1 MMNKPYSNK
10 RRKVNS
16 FVSKRK
22 EKFQKKSD
30 FEPTLFGRASEWHS
44 EQGYEQQPRF
54 INDDKEANSRLP
66 VRTDEG
72 WVQAE
77 TDDMPLLAESSS
89 EDEDS
94 FTGLSA
100 TDEDD
105 QMNSGESTGYTQTPT
120 KEQILE
126 CKEELA
132 RLASSLSQDP
142 EHDISALSSIA
153 NMVTSPDAYIK
164 AMALGTQLVVFKDIL
179 PAYRIREKSDDE
191 ANVKLSK
198 EVRQLQQFEQTLLK
212 SYRTYVKT
220 LGLLAR
226 TRSRGRRDQ
235 QVKIDLVAVICASDL
250 LLTVPHFN
258 YRKEIIQILTEQLS
272 RKNVDQKFQKAR
284 KALEQLFETDEDG
297 YASLEAVEMISK
309 MIKRKNYH
317 VHENVLNTFLYLRL
331 LSEFSSKAS
340 QTSVD
345 KETSTVPKT
354 GKKFKEKRE
363 FRTRKERKLSKERK
377 VIEREMKEADAAV
390 SHEERDRLQGD
401 ILKLVFS
408 TYFRILKVRS
418 PRLTGVVLEGLARY
432 SHLINQD
439 FFGDVLEILR
449 DIIRDKEEDTR
460 TSVDGEATGDSSTK
474 YHSRSAL
481 RESLLCVVTAF
492 ALLQGQT
499 ITGSVANSLNLDL
512 KFFIN
517 HLYRA
522 IYPMCLGYNLEHDI
536 NGMKTGEGHK
546 QSPCVEA
553 STEEELFRVNAQ
565 TNAVLL
571 IRALSSTLIPPAG
584 MRAVPPSRIAAFV
597 KSLMTASLHLQE
609 KPSRAMLAL
618 IQKVSK
624 IHGSRIAALWYTEE
638 RRGDG
643 AFDPLKAEA
652 EGSNPFASTVWEG
665 ELLRRHYCPE
675 TRDMAHLVQANIKA
689 YG

>member
-1 MMNKPYSNK
+1 M
-10 RRKVNS
+10 
-16 FVSKRK
+16 
-22 EKFQKKSD
+22 
-30 FEPTLFGRASEWHS
+30 
-44 EQGYEQQPRF
+44 
-54 INDDKEANSRLP
+54 
-66 VRTDEG
+66 
-72 WVQAE
+72 
-77 TDDMPLLAESSS
+77 
-89 EDEDS
+89 
-94 FTGLSA
+94 
-100 TDEDD
+100 
-105 QMNSGESTGYTQTPT
+105 
-120 KEQILE
+120 
-126 CKEELA
+126 
-132 RLASSLSQDP
+132 
-142 EHDISALSSIA
+142 
-153 NMVTSPDAYIK
+153 
-164 AMALGTQLVVFKDIL
+164 
-179 PAYRIREKSDDE
+179 
-191 ANVKLSK
+191 
-198 EVRQLQQFEQTLLK
+198 
-212 SYRTYVKT
+212 
-220 LGLLAR
+220 
-226 TRSRGRRDQ
+226 
-235 QVKIDLVAVICASDL
+235 
-250 LLTVPHFN
+250 PHFN
-258 YRKEIIQILTEQLS
+258 YRSEIIQILTEQLS
-272 RKNVDQKFQKAR
+272 RKNMDQKFQKAR

-297 YASLEAVEMISK
+297 YASLEAVEMITK
-309 MIKRKNYH
+309 MIKRKNYQ
-317 VHENVLNTFLYLRL
+317 VQESVLNTFLHLRL

-345 KETSTVPKT
+345 GEASTMPKP

-449 DIIRDKEEDTR
+449 DIIRDKEEETNK
-460 TSVDGEATGDSSTK
+460 SIDGEAVGGPPMK
-474 YHSRSAL
+474 LHSRSAL
-481 RESLLCVVTAF
+481 RESLLCIVTAF
-492 ALLQGQT
+492 ALLQGQANT
-499 ITGSVANSLNLDL
+499 SSVANSLNLDL

-517 HLYRA
+517 HLYHSL
-522 IYPMCLGYNLEHDI
+522 YSMCLGYNLELD
-536 NGMKTGEGHK
+536 NKETKTDEDHK
-546 QSPCVEA
+546 QSSRAEA
-553 STEEELFRVNAQ
+553 STKEEVFRVNAQ

-584 MRAVPPSRIAAFV
+584 VRAVPPSRIAAFV

-675 TRDMAHLVQANIKA
+675 TRDIAKLVEANIKA
-689 YG
+689 CA

>member
-1 MMNKPYSNK
+1 MS
-10 RRKVNS
+10 S
-16 FVSKRK
+16 VSKRR

-30 FEPTLFGRASEWHS
+30 FEPTLFGKASEWNS
-44 EQGYEQQPRF
+44 EQGYEQQPRCA
-54 INDDKEANSRLP
+54 NEDKEASSRLP

-72 WVQAE
+72 WVQVE
-77 TDDMPLLAESSS
+77 TENMPSPAESSDD
-89 EDEDS
+89 DENS
-94 FTGLSA
+94 LIGLSTA
-100 TDEDD
+100 DESD
-105 QMNSGESTGYTQTPT
+105 QLNSEESVGFSQMPT
-120 KEQILE
+120 KEQMLE

-132 RLASSLSQDP
+132 KLASSLSQDP
-142 EHDISALSSIA
+142 EHNISALSSIA
-153 NMVTSPDAYIK
+153 GMVASPNAFIK

-212 SYRTYVKT
+212 SYRTYVRT
-220 LGLLAR
+220 LSLLAR
-226 TRSRGRRDQ
+226 NKSRGRRGR
-235 QVKIDLVAVICASDL
+235 QVKIDLVAVICACDL
-250 LLTVPHFN
+250 LLTLPHFN
-258 YRKEIIQILTEQLS
+258 YRSEIIQILSEQLS
-272 RKNVDQKFQKAR
+272 RKNVDQKFLKAK

-297 YASLEAVEMISK
+297 NASLEAVEMITK

-317 VHENVLNTFLYLRL
+317 VQASVLNTFLHLRL
-331 LSEFSSKAS
+331 LSEFTSKAS

-345 KETSTVPKT
+345 NEASTTPKS
-354 GKKFKEKRE
+354 GKKIKEKRE
-363 FRTRKERKLSKERK
+363 FRTKKERKLSKERK

-418 PRLTGVVLEGLARY
+418 PRLTGIVLEGLARY

-439 FFGDVLEILR
+439 FFGDVLETLR
-449 DIIRDKEEDTR
+449 DIIRDKEKDTK
-460 TSVDGEATGDSSTK
+460 TSTDGETADDSPMSL
-474 YHSRSAL
+474 YSRGAL
-481 RESLLCVVTAF
+481 RESLLCIVTAF
-492 ALLQGQT
+492 ALLQGQAT
-499 ITGSVANSLNLDL
+499 TGSVANSLNLDL

-517 HLYRA
+517 HLYRNL
-522 IYPMCLGYNLEHDI
+522 YPMCLSYNLEQD
-536 NGMKTGEGHK
+536 NNETKADENQK
-546 QSPCVEA
+546 KSSRAEE
-553 STEEELFRVNAQ
+553 STEEEVFRVNAQ

-571 IRALSSTLIPPAG
+571 IRALSSTLISPAG
-584 MRAVPPSRIAAFV
+584 ARAVPPLRIAAFV
-597 KSLMTASLHLQE
+597 KSLLTASLHLQE

-624 IHGSRIAALWYTEE
+624 IHGTRLAALWYTEE

-643 AFDPLKAEA
+643 AFNPLKAEA

-675 TRDMAHLVQANIKA
+675 TRNIINLVEANIKA
-689 YG
+689 CG